1 MPRLARHTPV
11 LFFFELAFVLLKKA
25 FKNSFFLG
33 KSNFNFKLKLKIN
46 SDETFEDFK
55 PHLHLIKIL
64 IRTYNFFMRVDPG
77 EI

>member
-1 MPRLARHTPV
+1 MSL
-11 LFFFELAFVLLKKA
+11 FFELAFVFLKKNL
-25 FKNSFFLG
+25 KNSFFLG
-33 KSNFNFKLKLKIN
+33 KINFNFKLKLKIN

-64 IRTYNFFMRVDPG
+64 IRTCNFFMRVDPG